1 VTTLAREAEWWRP
14 PSRPE
19 EPAVQAS
26 AERGSRLPLRA
37 LLAFTFVLLLAPQA
51 YVPALAS
58 LRLGLLAAGFAIVAH
73 VYDRFTRGAA
83 LLSFTRE
90 IWLATALLG
99 WAVVTLP
106 FSWWPMGSVSFLLEI
121 FAKAVIVFWLVGA
134 VVTTPTRLART
145 AWTLSL
151 LSVPLALTAVK
162 NQIEGIFLQPGA
174 RGVRR
179 IAGYDAPLTGN
190 PNDLAAILNLI
201 LPLAIAL
208 YLHARRPAHR
218 LLLGGVVL
226 LDILGV
232 ISTFS
237 RAGFLTLAIV
247 VMVYAWKLHRR
258 GRLPWALAALL
269 LIALPMGPSGYLAH
283 MSTITDIEADT
294 TGSSQERWTLLVTA
308 LRFLATHPVV
318 GTGIGL
324 NVLAMNEGGAEVW
337 REVHNAYLE
346 YGVELGIPGMG
357 LFLLLM
363 WSCLRRTREAR
374 ELARRTPGA
383 ERLFLL
389 AEGVQVSLIS
399 YAVSALFHPL
409 AYHFHFYYFAG
420 LAVGLGAAAAA
431 LRPASPSAAEVTA

>member
-1 VTTLAREAEWWRP
+1 VTTLAREAGWWRP
-14 PSRPE
+14 PSRGGAPRAQERE
-19 EPAVQAS
+19 EI
-26 AERGSRLPLRA
+26 GSRLPLRA
-37 LLAFTFVLLLAPQA
+37 LLFFTFVLLLAPQA
-51 YVPALAS
+51 FIPALAS
-58 LRLGLLAAGFAIVAH
+58 LRLGLLAAGFAILAH
-73 VYDRFTRGAA
+73 VYDRFTRGGA

-90 IWLATALLG
+90 IWLAAGLFA

-106 FSWWPMGSVSFLLEI
+106 FSWWPTGSVSFMLEI

-134 VVTTPTRLART
+134 VVTTPSRLARA

-162 NQIEGIFLQPGA
+162 NQVEGIFLQPGA

-208 YLHARRPAHR
+208 YLHARRPLHR

-232 ISTFS
+232 VSTFS
-237 RAGFLTLAIV
+237 RAGFLTLAV
-247 VMVYAWKLHRR
+247 VVLVYAWKLHRR
-258 GRLPWALAALL
+258 GKLPWALAAIL
-269 LIALPMGPSGYLAH
+269 LIAIPLGPSGYLAH
-283 MSTITDIEADT
+283 MSTITDIESDT
-294 TGSSQERWTLLVTA
+294 TGSSQERWGLLVTA
-308 LRFLATHPVV
+308 LRFVATHPVV

-324 NVLAMNEGGAEVW
+324 NVLAMNEGGTEVW

-346 YGVELGIPGMG
+346 YGVELGLPGMG

-363 WSCLRRTREAR
+363 WSCFRRTREAR
-374 ELARRTPGA
+374 ERARRTPGA
-383 ERLFLL
+383 ERLFHL
-389 AEGVQVSLIS
+389 AEGVQVSLIA

-409 AYHFHFYYFAG
+409 AYHFHFFYFAG
-420 LAVGLGAAAAA
+420 LAVGLGAATAAM
-431 LRPASPSAAEVTA
+431 RPAPVRAAEGTA